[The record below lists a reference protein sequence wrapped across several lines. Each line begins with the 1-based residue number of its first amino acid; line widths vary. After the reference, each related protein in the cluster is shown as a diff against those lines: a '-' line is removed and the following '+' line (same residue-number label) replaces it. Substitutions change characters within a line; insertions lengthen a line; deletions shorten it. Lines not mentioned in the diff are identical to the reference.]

1 MITILTKQLLE
12 YLSLLPQCSQEFLN
26 TYIFQSWNFF
36 FELVLLCPDKLVRS
50 CVIQVLNHLVNL
62 SIDFNRMDLSPEKL
76 EYVRSE
82 NLSEALMFEINI
94 INFLMIFQ
102 DKLHNEV
109 AKNWMKFGQYFEV
122 PFSL

>member
-12 YLSLLPQCSQEFLN
+12 YLSLLPQYCREFLN
-26 TYIFQSWNFF
+26 IYIFQGWNLVI
-36 FELVLLCPDKLVRS
+36 ELILACPDKLVRS

-62 SIDFNRMDLSPEKL
+62 SIEYYRMDLSPAKL
-76 EYVRSE
+76 EYQGSE
-82 NLSEALMFEINI
+82 NISEALSFEINI

-102 DKLHNEV
+102 EKLHNDV

-122 PFSL
+122 NLF